1 MSTPSYT
8 THRKK
13 STRHVPGLSKV
24 GDRSDFSRGIKLG
37 LPIFLGYLP
46 VGLAFGILATQHG
59 FSPLEALLCSATALA
74 GAGQF
79 IALATLLA
87 GGNALT
93 TVIATGVV
101 NLRYVL
107 FAATVS
113 PHLKKVGFK
122 AMSWLGF
129 TLTDESFAI
138 NIADLRNKTATQSS
152 MGGVGLISWIG
163 WVAGTGIGVT
173 CSSWIGDPS
182 KWGVDF
188 AMPAMFAA
196 LFVTLAENHKHVLTG
211 VFSGCIVIAL
221 AMANHFGIAIDSN
234 WFIVIAALAGAT
246 VATLAFPH
254 EQAVE
259 SGEEITVVAHKE
271 SV

>member
-1 MSTPSYT
+1 MSTPSYIT
-8 THRKK
+8 QEQK
-13 STRHVPGLSKV
+13 STQRVTGLSRV
-24 GDRSDFSRGIKLG
+24 GDRSDFFRGIKLG

-46 VGLAFGILATQHG
+46 VGLAFGILAARQG

-93 TVIATGVV
+93 TVIAAGIV
-101 NLRYVL
+101 NSRYVL

-113 PHLKKVGFK
+113 PHLKKVSLK
-122 AMSWLGF
+122 VMTWLGF

-138 NIADLRNKTATQSS
+138 NIADLRSDTATQSS
-152 MGGVGLISWIG
+152 MGGVGLIAWIG

-182 KWGVDF
+182 RWGIDF

-196 LFVTLAENHKHVLTG
+196 LFVTLAENREHILTG

-221 AMANHFGIAIDSN
+221 ALLNHFGTAIDSN

-246 VATLAFPH
+246 AAAFIFPH
-254 EQAVE
+254 EQATE

-271 SV
+271 PF